1 MSTGFIGLGRMG
13 RGMSLNLVA
22 HSGTDVMVYDILP
35 EATEPLRAA
44 GATVADD
51 VGDLVRR
58 CDVVFTSLPGPVQ
71 VEEIV
76 YGPNGLLPNTRP
88 GQVVFDLSTSSLS
101 LARRIHESLAKEGA
115 ALLDAPVSGGPAGAA
130 SGDLVLWVGGS
141 RDIYD
146 AHLPLLSS
154 FSKPAY
160 VGEFGTGTITKLT
173 HNMSGYMIML
183 SLAETFSVAVKAG
196 ADPLELWRAI
206 RLGLVG
212 KGSPMDMLV
221 KQFLP
226 GVYEPPAFA
235 LKLAHK
241 DVRLATELGRE
252 LGVPMRLAN
261 LTLEEM
267 TEALGRG
274 FGDQDSRA
282 YLKLQLERAGV
293 EIAVDPEALRLA
305 VEQARG

>member
-1 MSTGFIGLGRMG
+1 MSDSRT
-13 RGMSLNLVA
+13 A
-22 HSGTDVMVYDILP
+22 LP
-35 EATEPLRAA
+35 AA
-44 GATVADD
+44 GRWFAEA
-51 VGDLVRR
+51 VRQAPSSPFAYTEWGQTLLGKG
-58 CDVVFTSLPGPVQ
+58 VV
-71 VEEIV
+71 
-76 YGPNGLLPNTRP
+76 
-88 GQVVFDLSTSSLS
+88 D
-101 LARRIHESLAKEGA
+101 GA
-115 ALLDAPVSGGPAGAA
+115 IA
-130 SGDLVLWVGGS
+130 
-141 RDIYD
+141 
-146 AHLPLLSS
+146 
-154 FSKPAY
+154 
-160 VGEFGTGTITKLT
+160 KLT
-173 HNMSGYMIML
+173 
-183 SLAETFSVAVKAG
+183 LAHAKGPRF
-196 ADPLELWRAI
+196 ADPLELWKAM

-241 DVRLATELGRE
+241 DVRLATELARE

-282 YLKLQLERAGV
+282 YLQLQLERAGV

-305 VEQARG
+305 VEQARS

>member
-1 MSTGFIGLGRMG
+1 
-13 RGMSLNLVA
+13 
-22 HSGTDVMVYDILP
+22 
-35 EATEPLRAA
+35 
-44 GATVADD
+44 
-51 VGDLVRR
+51 
-58 CDVVFTSLPGPVQ
+58 
-71 VEEIV
+71 
-76 YGPNGLLPNTRP
+76 
-88 GQVVFDLSTSSLS
+88 
-101 LARRIHESLAKEGA
+101 
-115 ALLDAPVSGGPAGAA
+115 
-130 SGDLVLWVGGS
+130 
-141 RDIYD
+141 
-146 AHLPLLSS
+146 
-154 FSKPAY
+154 
-160 VGEFGTGTITKLT
+160 
-173 HNMSGYMIML
+173 MSGYMIML

-196 ADPLELWRAI
+196 ADPLELWKAM

-274 FGDQDSRA
+274 FGDHDSRA

-305 VEQARG
+305 VEQARS

>member
-1 MSTGFIGLGRMG
+1 
-13 RGMSLNLVA
+13 
-22 HSGTDVMVYDILP
+22 
-35 EATEPLRAA
+35 
-44 GATVADD
+44 
-51 VGDLVRR
+51 
-58 CDVVFTSLPGPVQ
+58 
-71 VEEIV
+71 
-76 YGPNGLLPNTRP
+76 
-88 GQVVFDLSTSSLS
+88 
-101 LARRIHESLAKEGA
+101 
-115 ALLDAPVSGGPAGAA
+115 
-130 SGDLVLWVGGS
+130 
-141 RDIYD
+141 
-146 AHLPLLSS
+146 
-154 FSKPAY
+154 
-160 VGEFGTGTITKLT
+160 
-173 HNMSGYMIML
+173 
-183 SLAETFSVAVKAG
+183 
-196 ADPLELWRAI
+196 
-206 RLGLVG
+206 
-212 KGSPMDMLV
+212 MDMLV

>member
-1 MSTGFIGLGRMG
+1 
-13 RGMSLNLVA
+13 MSLNLVA
-22 HSGTDVMVYDILP
+22 HSGTDVIVYDILP
-35 EATEPLRAA
+35 DAADPLRAA

-71 VEEIV
+71 VEEIA
-76 YGPNGLLPNTRP
+76 YGPDGLLANARP

-101 LARRIHESLAKEGA
+101 LARRIHESLAKQGA
-115 ALLDAPVSGGPAGAA
+115 TLLDAPVSGGPAGAA
-130 SGDLVLWVGGS
+130 SGDLVIWVGGS
-141 RDIYD
+141 RDVYD

-154 FSKPAY
+154 FSSPAY
-160 VGEFGTGTITKLT
+160 VGEFGAGTITKLA

-196 ADPLELWRAI
+196 ADPLELWKAM

-241 DVRLATELGRE
+241 DVRLATELARE

-267 TEALGRG
+267 TEALARG

-293 EIAVDPEALRLA
+293 EIAVDPEAIRLA
-305 VEQARG
+305 VEQARS

>member
-1 MSTGFIGLGRMG
+1 
-13 RGMSLNLVA
+13 
-22 HSGTDVMVYDILP
+22 
-35 EATEPLRAA
+35 
-44 GATVADD
+44 
-51 VGDLVRR
+51 
-58 CDVVFTSLPGPVQ
+58 
-71 VEEIV
+71 
-76 YGPNGLLPNTRP
+76 
-88 GQVVFDLSTSSLS
+88 
-101 LARRIHESLAKEGA
+101 
-115 ALLDAPVSGGPAGAA
+115 
-130 SGDLVLWVGGS
+130 
-141 RDIYD
+141 
-146 AHLPLLSS
+146 
-154 FSKPAY
+154 
-160 VGEFGTGTITKLT
+160 
-173 HNMSGYMIML
+173 MIML

-196 ADPLELWRAI
+196 ADPLELWKAI

-293 EIAVDPEALRLA
+293 EIAVDPEAIRLA
-305 VEQARG
+305 VEQARS